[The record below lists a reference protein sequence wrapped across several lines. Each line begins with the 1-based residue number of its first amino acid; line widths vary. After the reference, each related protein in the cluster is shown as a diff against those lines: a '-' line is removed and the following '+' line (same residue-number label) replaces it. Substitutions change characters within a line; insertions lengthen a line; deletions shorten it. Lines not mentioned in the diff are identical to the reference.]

1 MAPQSIHPSQKKIPV
16 ARVNGVVISQYQVES
31 GLQTVLDPYR
41 DTKGKVRLS
50 QEQQYAARKHVID
63 NLVTRELLYQE
74 GCRKRITATEEE
86 ISEVMEHSAKEYQT
100 EQQFKAMLLMMGLNP
115 AEYHQQVQRDIIINK
130 FAASLVEG
138 KRRSVTTEEA
148 RKYYEEHPEEMT
160 GPEVRNILHLFIPL
174 DRYASKQEEQKARN
188 RLERIRFSKKEFEKI
203 IKSGNQTESEIK
215 GEDLGFIARGQMHP
229 LLDSIAFR
237 MPEGEI
243 SRIIRTDEGLHL
255 LLVKI
260 ILEEGKARPFS
271 LIEEELKNKIYE
283 IRSVSI
289 VNQYTDKL
297 KKKATIEILD
307 RIADNKLEQES
318 KGQ

>member
-16 ARVNGVVISQYQVES
+16 AWVNGVVISQYQVES

-160 GPEVRNILHLFIPL
+160 GPEVRKILHLFIPL

-260 ILEEGKARPFS
+260 ILEEGEARPFS

-307 RIADNKLEQES
+307 RIADNKLEQERE
-318 KGQ
+318 GQ